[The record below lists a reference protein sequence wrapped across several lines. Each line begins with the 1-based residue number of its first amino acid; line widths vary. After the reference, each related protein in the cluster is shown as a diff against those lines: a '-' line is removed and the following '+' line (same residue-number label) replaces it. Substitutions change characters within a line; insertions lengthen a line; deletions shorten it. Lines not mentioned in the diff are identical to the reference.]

1 MKQFLP
7 IEPKEDYDMRRY
19 FDSKELDLCK
29 YMHVVSQYMGE
40 NGHKHRLGKRNPN
53 SEKSQ

>member
-53 SEKSQ
+53 SEKNQ